1 MSGDEPLP
9 GASLGLPAQG
19 RGSLASWPQRVL
31 ALALDWAA
39 SMIVAVGV
47 FGTGVLT
54 DQGWR
59 AWMILAVFF
68 VEKAL
73 LTALTG
79 SSFGQLLAGVGVT
92 RTDRSAVGWWR
103 PVVRAALICLVLPA
117 LVIGAERRSLADLAL
132 GTVVVRRR

>member
-1 MSGDEPLP
+1 
-9 GASLGLPAQG
+9 
-19 RGSLASWPQRVL
+19 
-31 ALALDWAA
+31 
-39 SMIVAVGV
+39 MIVAVGV